1 MEVRHLLLLRARPAP
16 GREKELISS
25 CGLENAA
32 LNIWI
37 ICCLHRNHCAAVIGM
52 FGFLASKAVQPLC
65 MSWSL
70 CTILKRLSEQ
80 HRMLRNLLENNSEIL
95 MKSAFTGIEHSQLF
109 SSSYKYILT
118 QRQNILLKAKMLA
131 VYFIC
136 FFDGKAR
143 SVL

>member
-1 MEVRHLLLLRARPAP
+1 
-16 GREKELISS
+16 
-25 CGLENAA
+25 
-32 LNIWI
+32 
-37 ICCLHRNHCAAVIGM
+37 M

-118 QRQNILLKAKMLA
+118 QQQNILLKAKLLA

-136 FFDGKAR
+136 FFDGKVR

>member
-1 MEVRHLLLLRARPAP
+1 
-16 GREKELISS
+16 
-25 CGLENAA
+25 
-32 LNIWI
+32 
-37 ICCLHRNHCAAVIGM
+37 
-52 FGFLASKAVQPLC
+52 
-65 MSWSL
+65 
-70 CTILKRLSEQ
+70 
-80 HRMLRNLLENNSEIL
+80 MLRNLLENNSEIL

-118 QRQNILLKAKMLA
+118 QQQNILLKAKMLA